1 MFPLIANMLGCIT
14 VSDEE
19 NGSGEKGD
27 EEEAAILLRAYAS
40 ILCLF
45 TSNS

>member
-1 MFPLIANMLGCIT
+1 MFPLKANMLGCIT
-14 VSDEE
+14 ALDEE

-27 EEEAAILLRAYAS
+27 EEEAAILLRAYAF
-40 ILCLF
+40 ILSLF